1 MSAVLRNERW
11 GGDPNP
17 VQFGVS
23 ILAKPWVRPKNFIV
37 YVAFAPAPNLLPR
50 LYAGTYLF
58 IFSFPAAIST
68 PLPGFVGPLR
78 SISMA

>member
-1 MSAVLRNERW
+1 MGSSKTLDVYFLAVF
-11 GGDPNP
+11 PKP
-17 VQFGVS
+17 
-23 ILAKPWVRPKNFIV
+23 LALLLL
-37 YVAFAPAPNLLPR
+37 FAPAPNLLPR

-58 IFSFPAAIST
+58 IFSFSAAIST